1 MLIRTPKPTASYQ
14 SFLQSVDLVDP
25 ILGSVTA
32 PQSSPLMAQLGN
44 KNLPSWVGSGVV
56 YFFCCFELILFF
68 QSAQHLGLKSCRRS
82 ASSRQPYVTA
92 STPTP
97 PLGIA
102 ASGDLP
108 GHGVCTEHE
117 KPLVPGALRRGAA
130 QPAVLQASRSFTF
143 YL

>member
-1 MLIRTPKPTASYQ
+1 MSGLAPGKTQNQPKFRA
-14 SFLQSVDLVDP
+14 L
-25 ILGSVTA
+25 LGSVTA
-32 PQSSPLMAQLGN
+32 PQSSALMAQLGN
-44 KNLPSWVGSGVV
+44 KNLPHWVGSGVV
-56 YFFCCFELILFF
+56 VFFCCCFELILFF

-92 STPTP
+92 NTPTP